1 MTQELEETVY
11 KKEASSLSRN
21 AKEGNRSTS
30 RSWLKN
36 EATIGFAQLKDGQ
49 TTRIQSKEEFMS
61 LIRNEN

>member
-1 MTQELEETVY
+1 MEETVH
-11 KKEASSLSRN
+11 KKEASSLSPN
-21 AKEGNRSTS
+21 AKEVNRSTS

-36 EATIGFAQLKDGQ
+36 EATIGFVQLKDEQ